1 MLRIRNILRYII
13 AIALNVFIMITF
25 HSYVNFVLLVGM
37 VLFPIY
43 SISGVCKI
51 RQQVKFSL
59 RAPVENMTKGGE
71 FVVHIVADNPVWQ
84 PLVNVT
90 ARIEAGNTFYHVT
103 GTHELN
109 IPLRA
114 HGKTYV
120 DYPIVM
126 ERCGHFVMKISQVQ
140 CMDMLGI
147 YQVTI
152 PMNVVAECIVLPSGE
167 EREQEANSIYQK
179 GVTEAMESKE
189 KGYDFS
195 DISGIREYIP
205 GDKLQNIHWKLSSK
219 KEELMVKERVSVSA
233 MQLHVV
239 VELVNND
246 AISVESILQLTD
258 SITRAFVRQNLP
270 FTVHYYSTASAG
282 MQQMY
287 IGSEIERIQWLEL
300 LLYDVCYTEEDR
312 AENLFRKEYM
322 SQGGF
327 LYIGPE
333 RQESGDRIP
342 GTDGTAAVLLQG

>member
-13 AIALNVFIMITF
+13 AIALNIFIMIAF
-25 HSYVNFVLLVGM
+25 HSYVNFILLVGM

-43 SISGVCKI
+43 SIRGVCKV
-51 RQQVKFSL
+51 RQGVKFSL
-59 RAPVENMTKGGE
+59 QAPMEDMKKGEE
-71 FVVHIVADNPVWQ
+71 FMIHIVADNPVWQ

-90 ARIEAGNTFYHVT
+90 VRIEVGNTFYSVT

-114 HGKTYV
+114 HGKTHV

-126 ERCGHFVMKISQVQ
+126 ERCGHFVVKISQVQ
-140 CMDMLGI
+140 CMDLLGI

-152 PMNVVAECIVLPSGE
+152 PMNVAAECIVLPNGE
-167 EREQEANSIYQK
+167 EREQEANSLYQK

-219 KEELMVKERVSVSA
+219 KDELMVKERVSVSA

-239 VELVNND
+239 VELVNDD
-246 AISVESILQLTD
+246 AMRVESILQLTD

-270 FTVHYYSTASAG
+270 FTVHYYSTTRAG

-300 LLYDVCYTEEDR
+300 LLYDVCYEEDSR
-312 AENLFRKEYM
+312 AEDLFRKEYM

-327 LYIGPE
+327 LYIGPD
-333 RQESGDRIP
+333 RHESEDQIP
-342 GTDGTAAVLLQG
+342 GANGTAAVLL